1 MTHHIVN
8 FLRGALVHYGYWAVI
23 VTLLLE
29 NAGLPLPGETALL
42 LSSFLAYSERDLHL
56 GWIVVAG
63 TIASALGCSLG
74 YGLGYYGGRPLLDG
88 IQRVFQI
95 KRASI
100 QRGEKLF
107 EDYGGVTI
115 LFSRFVFGMRVLAG
129 PIAGTLRMPW
139 KQFATFNVL
148 GAVLWVSVVSCIGYF
163 FSSRWNLLV
172 SFMKRFDQAL
182 VALFIVAV
190 VVFWWRSWRIRRNRL
205 SV

>member
-1 MTHHIVN
+1 MV
-8 FLRGALVHYGYWAVI
+8 A
-23 VTLLLE
+23 TLLLE

-42 LSSFLAYSERDLHL
+42 LSSFLAYSERDLRL
-56 GWIVVAG
+56 GWIVVVG
-63 TIASALGCSLG
+63 TLASAMGCSLG
-74 YGLGYYGGRPLLDG
+74 YALGYYGGRRLLDG
-88 IQRVFQI
+88 VQRVFQV

-100 QRGEKLF
+100 TRGEKLF
-107 EDYGGVTI
+107 EDYGSITI

-139 KQFATFNVL
+139 KQFAVFNVL

-182 VALFIVAV
+182 VAVFVLAV
-190 VVFWWRSWRIRRNRL
+190 VAFWWRSWRLRRSQS